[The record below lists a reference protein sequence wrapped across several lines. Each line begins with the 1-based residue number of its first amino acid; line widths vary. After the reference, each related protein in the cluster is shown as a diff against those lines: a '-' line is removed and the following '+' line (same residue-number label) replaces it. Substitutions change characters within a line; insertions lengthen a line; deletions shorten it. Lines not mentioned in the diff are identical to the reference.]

1 MSMPPSRWPPSRAS
15 ALCVIAVIGMGVLPP
30 AMRDSELVEA
40 PTSYPLTHSCAP
52 RPLDFGMVAYLP
64 RAALRPAL
72 TLARLRF
79 GRPTFGAFVPADH
92 SPQLS
97 FPYGMSENLLPR
109 VVEDHAD
116 GEVGDPVQLLVDVD
130 VPEVPHR
137 LIRHLG
143 EDVDVADRVAEA
155 QVAV

>member
-1 MSMPPSRWPPSRAS
+1 MSMPPSRRPPSRAS

-30 AMRDSELVEA
+30 AIRDSELVEA

-52 RPLDFGMVAYLP
+52 RPELLP
-64 RAALRPAL
+64 A
-72 TLARLRF
+72 
-79 GRPTFGAFVPADH
+79 
-92 SPQLS
+92 
-97 FPYGMSENLLPR
+97 MSENLLPR

-137 LIRHLG
+137 LVRHLG
-143 EDVDVADRVAEA
+143 EDVDIADRVAEG
-155 QVAV
+155 QVAVEPAEVGV